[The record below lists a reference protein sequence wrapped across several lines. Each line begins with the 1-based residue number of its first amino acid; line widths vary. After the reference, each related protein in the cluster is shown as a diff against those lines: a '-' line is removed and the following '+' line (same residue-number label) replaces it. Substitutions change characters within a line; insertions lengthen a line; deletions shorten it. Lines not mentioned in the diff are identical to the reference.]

1 MIFNAAG
8 RGSQCEAEVV
18 RLQGWL
24 LLVNTNLNRATTG
37 RGFQHTSL
45 RREAVISRLV
55 KLSLASS
62 PLMKPGLMGALTR
75 RSYYDSGSAS
85 DTSGD
90 EMTALVLVLI
100 VNALVLIVNALK
112 ANAYQTI
119 RPEKDRRTSRIHYSC
134 QWQQGQAPPD
144 HPSGSAFTIIGS
156 TNSYSVYP

>member
-45 RREAVISRLV
+45 RREAMISRLV
-55 KLSLASS
+55 ELSPASS

-75 RSYYDSGSAS
+75 RSYYYDSGSAG

-90 EMTALVLVLI
+90 EMTALVSVLI
-100 VNALVLIVNALK
+100 VNALE

-119 RPEKDRRTSRIHYSC
+119 RAEKIDELRE
-134 QWQQGQAPPD
+134 
-144 HPSGSAFTIIGS
+144 
-156 TNSYSVYP
+156 

>member
-37 RGFQHTSL
+37 RGIQHTSL
-45 RREAVISRLV
+45 RREAMISRLV
-55 KLSLASS
+55 KLSPASS
-62 PLMKPGLMGALTR
+62 PLVKPGLMGALTR
-75 RSYYDSGSAS
+75 RSYYDSGSSAS

-100 VNALVLIVNALK
+100 VNALE
-112 ANAYQTI
+112 ANAYRKI
-119 RPEKDRRTSRIHYSC
+119 RPEKDRRT
-134 QWQQGQAPPD
+134 
-144 HPSGSAFTIIGS
+144 
-156 TNSYSVYP
+156 

>member
-8 RGSQCEAEVV
+8 RGSQCEAKVV

-37 RGFQHTSL
+37 RVFQHISM
-45 RREAVISRLV
+45 RREAMVSRLV
-55 KLSLASS
+55 KLSPAFA
-62 PLMKPGLMGALTR
+62 PLIKPGLMGALTR

-100 VNALVLIVNALK
+100 VNALKV
-112 ANAYQTI
+112 NAYQTI
-119 RPEKDRRTSRIHYSC
+119 IPEKDRRTWRIHYSC

-156 TNSYSVYP
+156 INSYSVYP